1 MRIRSASLEG
11 PDSRRT
17 TGRGSIHAAAVSG
30 AGQDLDGG
38 VVVAADDQITDV
50 EG

>member
-17 TGRGSIHAAAVSG
+17 TGRGSIHAAVSG